1 MPIVGDERP
10 AAGRRPPAAPEQ
22 HRSASPPGG
31 ALRRVASGP
40 LLVAAAAGGALGV
53 LAAVD
58 PHQPGH
64 YPTCPF
70 LALTG
75 WFCPGCGS
83 LRALHDLTQLDV
95 AGAWGMNP
103 LLLVVL
109 PFLLVTWVL
118 WTRRRVLDAPKSWL
132 LPGWAVLGIL
142 GLMVAYG
149 VARNV
154 PALAPWLAP

>member
-1 MPIVGDERP
+1 MPTEGDVRGADASP
-10 AAGRRPPAAPEQ
+10 AGAPAHHCSAP
-22 HRSASPPGG
+22 PPGG
-31 ALRRVASGP
+31 ALRRVAAGP
-40 LLVAAAAGGALGV
+40 LLVAVAGGAALAV
-53 LAAVD
+53 LATVD

-83 LRALHDLTQLDV
+83 LRALHDLTQLDA

-109 PFLLVTWVL
+109 PFLVVTWVL
-118 WTRRRVLDAPKSWL
+118 WTRRAVRGTPKSRL
-132 LPGWAVLGIL
+132 LPGWAVI
-142 GLMVAYG
+142 GLLVVLVAYG

>member
-1 MPIVGDERP
+1 VPT
-10 AAGRRPPAAPEQ
+10 PEDI
-22 HRSASPPGG
+22 RSASPTGG
-31 ALRRVASGP
+31 ALRRVAAGP
-40 LLVAAAAGGALGV
+40 LLVAAGAGAALTV
-53 LAAVD
+53 LATVD
-58 PHQPGH
+58 PNRPGH

-95 AGAWGMNP
+95 AGAWAMNP

-109 PFLLVTWVL
+109 PFLATSWVL
-118 WTRRRVLDAPKSWL
+118 WTRRAVRGVPKSRL
-132 LPGWAVLGIL
+132 LPGWVVIGVLVVLVG
-142 GLMVAYG
+142 YG

-154 PALAPWLAP
+154 PVLAPWLAP

>member
-1 MPIVGDERP
+1 MPTEGDVRGADASP
-10 AAGRRPPAAPEQ
+10 DPAPE
-22 HRSASPPGG
+22 HPRSAPPPGG
-31 ALRRVASGP
+31 ALRRVAAGP
-40 LLVAAAAGGALGV
+40 LLVAAAGGAALAV
-53 LAAVD
+53 LATVD

-109 PFLLVTWVL
+109 PFLVVTWVL
-118 WTRRRVLDAPKSWL
+118 WTRRTVRGTPKSRL
-132 LPGWAVLGIL
+132 LPGWAVI
-142 GLMVAYG
+142 GLLVVLVAYG

>member
-1 MPIVGDERP
+1 MPTLEDDRQDAPG
-10 AAGRRPPAAPEQ
+10 PPAGDARH
-22 HRSASPPGG
+22 HRSAPPTGG

-40 LLVAAAAGGALGV
+40 LLLAGAGGAALAV
-53 LAAVD
+53 LATVD

-109 PFLLVTWVL
+109 PFLVVTWLL
-118 WTRRRVLDAPKSWL
+118 WTRRRWRGAAKSWL
-132 LPGWAVLGIL
+132 LPGWAVIGIL
-142 GLMVAYG
+142 VLMVGYG